1 MRVNCGAI
9 PPELVDSELFGHE
22 RGSFTGALNER
33 KGWFERADGGTLF
46 LDECGELPP
55 AAQVRLLRILQ
66 DGQFERVGGE
76 KARRA
81 DVRIIAATHR
91 DLQAMVS
98 AGQFRQDLWYRMAVF
113 PIKLPALR
121 ERVMDIPVLA
131 AHFAVRAAGRLGAPP
146 LAPDLADVDLLCAYS
161 WPGNVRE
168 LAAVIERATI
178 LGNGK
183 RLEIARAL
191 GNAQVL
197 PLPDVAAVKLAS
209 DVSVPAALPVADAA
223 SGPFPTLDDAIR
235 DHMVLALEKT
245 RGRIEGPDGAA
256 ALLGINPHTLRSRMK
271 KLGVNWGQFR

>member
-1 MRVNCGAI
+1 MASIGGGLTHGIGSLPGRR
-9 PPELVDSELFGHE
+9 PPDCFRRDDAG
-22 RGSFTGALNER
+22 G
-33 KGWFERADGGTLF
+33 RAGL
-46 LDECGELPP
+46 
-55 AAQVRLLRILQ
+55 
-66 DGQFERVGGE
+66 
-76 KARRA
+76 
-81 DVRIIAATHR
+81 
-91 DLQAMVS
+91 
-98 AGQFRQDLWYRMAVF
+98 
-113 PIKLPALR
+113 
-121 ERVMDIPVLA
+121 
-131 AHFAVRAAGRLGAPP
+131 RAAGRLGAPP